1 MFRFID
7 GTIGKWLRHFF
18 FAIVRT
24 YFGLFYNVSCSN
36 KHLLQDLQGALILA
50 THVSRF
56 DGPLIA
62 AILYTTQ
69 RIRPV
74 VHYNEYNNWMQWF
87 PLFVARAIPVSSPRT
102 WSPER
107 REAQK
112 KKAMSLILAALDRD
126 ESILLFPAGHTRQQ
140 PAEVIAPH
148 LSGARDILQT
158 NPERPVLVL
167 RLDGLGKFQPARYD
181 YFWTFI
187 GIKRGRRHISVDLR
201 RVDDLDP
208 NMDLATFNQRLE
220 DRLNTPIAETFGA
233 CRTDNPALPAAHD

>member
-1 MFRFID
+1 MVRFID
-7 GTIGKWLRHFF
+7 ETLGKWLRHFF

-24 YFGLFYNVSCSN
+24 YFALFYNVSCSN
-36 KHLLQDLQGALILA
+36 KHLLQDLPGALILA

-74 VHYNEYNNWMQWF
+74 VHYNEYHNRFQWF
-87 PLFVARAIPVSSPRT
+87 PLFVARAIPVSSPKT
-102 WSPER
+102 WSVEKR
-107 REAQK
+107 QAQK
-112 KKAMSLILAALDRD
+112 EKAMGQILSALDRE

-140 PAEVIAPH
+140 QDEVIAPH
-148 LSGARDILQT
+148 LSGAYDILKT
-158 NPERPVLVL
+158 NPERPVLLL

-187 GIKRGRRHISVDLR
+187 GRSKGRRHISVDLK
-201 RVDDLDP
+201 RVPDLDTSQ
-208 NMDLATFNQRLE
+208 DLATFNKQIEAL
-220 DRLNTPIAETFGA
+220 LNVPISERMTF
-233 CRTDNPALPAAHD
+233 TSEPKNT

>member
-1 MFRFID
+1 MVRFID
-7 GTIGKWLRHFF
+7 QTLGKWLRHFF

-24 YFGLFYNVSCSN
+24 YFALFYNVSCSN
-36 KHLLQDLQGALILA
+36 KHLLQDLPGALILA

-74 VHYNEYNNWMQWF
+74 VHYNEYHNWFQWF
-87 PLFVARAIPVSSPRT
+87 PLFVARAIPVSSPKT
-102 WSPER
+102 WTPER

-112 KKAMSLILAALDRD
+112 GKAMGDILAALDRD

-140 PAEVIAPH
+140 EPEVIAPH
-148 LSGARDILQT
+148 LSGAYDILKT
-158 NPERPVLVL
+158 NPDRPVLLL

-187 GIKRGRRHISVDLR
+187 GRSKGRRHISVDLR
-201 RVDDLDP
+201 RVDDLDTTQ
-208 NMDLATFNQRLE
+208 DLASFNKGLE
-220 DRLNTPIAETFGA
+220 DRLNTPIPDTF
-233 CRTDNPALPAAHD
+233 